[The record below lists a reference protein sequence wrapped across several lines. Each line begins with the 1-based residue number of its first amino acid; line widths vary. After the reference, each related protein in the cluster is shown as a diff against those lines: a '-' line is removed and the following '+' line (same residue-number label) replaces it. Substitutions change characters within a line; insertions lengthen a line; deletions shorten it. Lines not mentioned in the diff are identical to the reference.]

1 MCSPNR
7 SFGFVHSNRIGKAYV
22 AWWSTIISDQR
33 QFRTVLLVDRRR
45 RARSIITA
53 RIPFRQLSNHIE
65 TLTIASVT
73 PVNTGDSLPR
83 DPTSANSSITAEE
96 EHSSQPPTAEPV
108 QDPLQAAS
116 SSSQLQRADE
126 HKQDASRPALHDSEE
141 NDIIET
147 MDADA
152 QNDLRQRRIAHFE
165 GNVPSNADQVAQSIP
180 NRGCEANNKDSQ
192 SSDIE
197 KKDIVQ
203 PTGNNKSSD
212 TITIKLK
219 YINDD
224 IKTVDGRLEEPL
236 GDFKRRHFEEEM
248 HSNKEIKLIFNGHV
262 LKQDRH
268 TLKCCGL
275 FDNCVV
281 HCLVHQKRPSN
292 NNSMQSEENLDDI
305 TPPFLMTDPLPH
317 IINGNNNNQGI
328 DWDLGN
334 ALFAI
339 VSFVLLAAWYFRY
352 VYAQLYTVTATVGLI
367 IVTGVFTIVL
377 VGAYLP
383 NDEYDTP
390 DTNLRIRLTRTER
403 VEVQQ

>member
-1 MCSPNR
+1 MSLIE
-7 SFGFVHSNRIGKAYV
+7 GIGDEV
-22 AWWSTIISDQR
+22 IQFFIIL
-33 QFRTVLLVDRRR
+33 FAAVL
-45 RARSIITA
+45 
-53 RIPFRQLSNHIE
+53 
-65 TLTIASVT
+65 VT

-83 DPTSANSSITAEE
+83 DPTSANSSVTAEE
-96 EHSSQPPTAEPV
+96 EHSSEPPTAEPV

-328 DWDLGN
+328 YWQLDTSG
-334 ALFAI
+334 I
-339 VSFVLLAAWYFRY
+339 Y